1 MYAVGLPDP
10 ILHTYRRIFPDLIH
24 DEADMPQFVVDHLR
38 YPTLLFRV
46 QTDILLEY
54 HLDRPESFFAGQD
67 VWQLPSELSPE
78 LSARRPVFTM
88 APMPGETDPEFL
100 LLSPFIA
107 RERQNMTGL
116 LIARSDPEHYGELV
130 LLEMPRDDQI
140 RGPSQITSIIE
151 ADPAISRELA
161 FWEQSGR
168 TVQLGHLRVVPT
180 DSSLL
185 YIRPLFL
192 SATDRAIPQLQR
204 VIVTDGTAASM
215 GVDLPAAIAG
225 LLGETRDVPGPPPDM
240 PPDTASQPTGT
251 DQVDWRT
258 RALELMREADERLRA
273 GDFAGFGAAWS
284 RLRSLLEIQPQ
295 R

>member
-1 MYAVGLPDP
+1 
-10 ILHTYRRIFPDLIH
+10 
-24 DEADMPQFVVDHLR
+24 
-38 YPTLLFRV
+38 
-46 QTDILLEY
+46 
-54 HLDRPESFFAGQD
+54 
-67 VWQLPSELSPE
+67 
-78 LSARRPVFTM
+78 
-88 APMPGETDPEFL
+88 
-100 LLSPFIA
+100 
-107 RERQNMTGL
+107 MTGL
-116 LIARSDPEHYGELV
+116 LIARSDPGHYGELV

-161 FWEQSGR
+161 FLEQSGR
-168 TVQLGHLRVVPT
+168 TVQHGHLRVVPT

-215 GVDLPAAIAG
+215 GVDLPAAIAA
-225 LLGETRDVPGPPPDM
+225 LLGESRIPGLSQDLPSDM
-240 PPDTASQPTGT
+240 PPDTASQPTDP
-251 DQVDWRT
+251 DQIAWRT

-284 RLRSLLEIQPQ
+284 RLRTLLENQPQ